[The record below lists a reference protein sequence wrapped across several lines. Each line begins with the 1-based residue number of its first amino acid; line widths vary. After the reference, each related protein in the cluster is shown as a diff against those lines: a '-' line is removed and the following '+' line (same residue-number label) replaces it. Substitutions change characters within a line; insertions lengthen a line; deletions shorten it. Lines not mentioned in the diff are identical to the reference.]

1 MLLCFSDGPR
11 ERVRGVPADLSRE
24 RDGETRLERDGVDAM
39 DLTPAATRCVVCVCV
54 CVCACECVCVRARN
68 AQTQKEIERE
78 MQVRRVCRCTQALG
92 VCAGGQNDQ
101 LLDT

>member
-11 ERVRGVPADLSRE
+11 ERARGVPADLSRE

-39 DLTPAATRCVVCVCV
+39 DLTPAATRCVVYVCVCACV
-54 CVCACECVCVRARN
+54 CVCARVCN

-92 VCAGGQNDQ
+92 VCAGQNDQ